1 MNCPK
6 CGTENRGEAKY
17 CKRCNQRMVAAA
29 QPAYRPDGAAP
40 AAAGKRRTV
49 VEGASPAAPAGAPAG
64 APAAPFGKGRTVVEG
79 TVAEPQGGFAPGA
92 APGPGSRPVADS
104 RRLVGW
110 MITYDLDASGIDYQI
125 REGRNFI
132 GSDAGAVDVV
142 IPRSKDSK
150 VSSEH
155 SLILYKKGVIKIA
168 DKMSTNGTWVDAET
182 VGKDRG
188 RDLSEED
195 SGILTAIGNF
205 VDKTISFV
213 DIQDEQVR
221 LVDNSFVLIG
231 STVFKVKLV

>member
-6 CGTENRGEAKY
+6 CSTENRPEAKY
-17 CKRCNQRMVAAA
+17 CKRCNQRLVAAA

-40 AAAGKRRTV
+40 AAAEKRRTV
-49 VEGASPAAPAGAPAG
+49 VEGSAAPPNNSPAGNPAAPL
-64 APAAPFGKGRTVVEG
+64 GKRTVVEG
-79 TVAEPQGGFAPGA
+79 TVMEPQGGHGGA
-92 APGPGSRPVADS
+92 AAPVPGSRPVADS

-110 MITYDLDASGIDYQI
+110 MITYDLDDSGIDYQI

-155 SLILYKKGVIKIA
+155 SLILYKKGTIKIA
-168 DKMSTNGTWVDAET
+168 DKMSTNGTWVD
-182 VGKDRG
+182 VD
-188 RDLSEED
+188 
-195 SGILTAIGNF
+195 TASREKYPNLHEGESDGSVATGNF
-205 VDKTISFV
+205 VDTTVTFV
-213 DIQDEQVR
+213 DCQDEQVR
-221 LVDNSFVLIG
+221 LRDNSFVLIG